1 MNTSM
6 KLAMAAALSAMALAA
21 CSPRDE
27 DQGKPKAPD
36 QGRQETKGI
45 SAVDAVGYSGTPVRR
60 KLDKAL
66 DQNDQRKDQLD
77 QAIDQQSQ

>member
-1 MNTSM
+1 MDTRLRLT
-6 KLAMAAALSAMALAA
+6 LAASFSAIALAA
-21 CSPRDE
+21 CGPRDE
-27 DQGKPKAPD
+27 DQPKKPD
-36 QGRQETKGI
+36 QGRAETRGI

-66 DQNDQRKDQLD
+66 DANDQHKDQLD